1 MSAHLILCD
10 DVEQAD
16 AAARALLRIAVPQAI
31 REAREAATG
40 RPDGTD
46 FALARMQHPETGAWA
61 LVAPSGSLVFCFHPV
76 LVANPNLIVWPDALS
91 AFVDDADVAT
101 AAARA
106 FAAEHR
112 LSGQS
117 PLVTGAWVLAQV
129 SDSRKLGP
137 GDEGYDEWF
146 PIYEGEI

>member
-40 RPDGTD
+40 RPDGTE

-61 LVAPSGSLVFCFHPV
+61 LVAPPGSLVFCFHPV

-106 FAAEHR
+106 FAAEQR
-112 LSGQS
+112 LSGE
-117 PLVTGAWVLAQV
+117 PELVTGEWVLAQV
-129 SDSRKLGP
+129 SANRKLGP
-137 GDEGYDEWF
+137 EDAGYAGWF
-146 PIYEGEI
+146 PGGGGE